1 MPTVSA
7 AGVFGMLAGVL
18 ASIIES
24 VGDYYACARLSGA
37 PPPPKH
43 AINRGVGMEG
53 IGCLLTGAFGS
64 GCGTTSFSENIGAI
78 GITKVGNLYWL
89 FGVFVLFCVL
99 LLFVSCHNSS
109 HSVINTLVN
118 RVDNRS
124 RFSIFVWFIKGRQQE
139 KNKKI
144 RRSII
149 LVICCKSRILSLQ

>member
-24 VGDYYACARLSGA
+24 VGDYYACARLAGA

-78 GITKVGNLYWL
+78 GITKVGNLH
-89 FGVFVLFCVL
+89 
-99 LLFVSCHNSS
+99 LLFAMFTSLSKILPVRLRFFF
-109 HSVINTLVN
+109 SVELLNVLVPT
-118 RVDNRS
+118 
-124 RFSIFVWFIKGRQQE
+124 SI
-139 KNKKI
+139 
-144 RRSII
+144 
-149 LVICCKSRILSLQ
+149 